1 MANIKTRF
9 DDAAFDG
16 KLQNPAPLGKL
27 GALLLAS
34 DLTLESELHQ
44 MLPKGIGI
52 YTNRVLNHNPL
63 TMENLRSMR
72 GDIQRAAAGII
83 PGAQMDAVIY
93 GCTSGTAAI
102 GNDEVQRLIHIA
114 HPLAKVITPIT
125 AVLAACRAMKI
136 KRLSILTPYIG
147 EINRAMA
154 EVFTAQ
160 GFAPVN
166 IAAMAIESDVD
177 AAQVPM
183 QTLISMAQ
191 NAIDNSADA
200 LFISCTSLPVAPLIS
215 QMESEFNIPVI
226 SSNQTLAWAVLRA
239 LGCDMIVEGFG
250 KLMQRQW
257 Q

>member
-1 MANIKTRF
+1 
-9 DDAAFDG
+9 
-16 KLQNPAPLGKL
+16 
-27 GALLLAS
+27 
-34 DLTLESELHQ
+34 
-44 MLPKGIGI
+44 
-52 YTNRVLNHNPL
+52 
-63 TMENLRSMR
+63 MR
-72 GDIQRAAAGII
+72 
-83 PGAQMDAVIY
+83 
-93 GCTSGTAAI
+93 TSGTAAI

-125 AVLAACRAMKI
+125 AVLAACRA
-136 KRLSILTPYIG
+136 S
-147 EINRAMA
+147 AMA

-160 GFAPVN
+160 RAVN